1 MKRTYGVTQP
11 LHIKPRLHFFR
22 LFLFFLIVI
31 VVIFIFFVFLVICG
45 LLRIVL
51 LLFLCFFDLAHV
63 LPLFGK
69 DVGLGRIVSNDD
81 IVKNG
86 TTFDLPQVKPQE
98 TKIVELVN
106 TVIVFVFG
114 IRDLLGLPNAFVGWV
129 GNSFAVPITFI
140 RWIVLHWGFPL
151 AVLFVVPIIRFF
163 GIAVNDTLLLH
174 PIIWLFVF
182 GIINHGLVSPVIW
195 LFISG
200 VRDFFWF
207 QHLPIVFD
215 RTFVPM

>member
-51 LLFLCFFDLAHV
+51 FLFLCFFDLAHV

-114 IRDLLGLPNAFVGWV
+114 IRDLLGFPNTLVSWV
-129 GNSFAVPITFI
+129 GNSFPVPITFV
-140 RWIVLHWGFPL
+140 RWIVFHWCFPL
-151 AVLFVVPIIRFF
+151 PILFVVPIIWLF
-163 GIAVNDTLLLH
+163 GITVNNTLIFD
-174 PIIWLFVF
+174 PIIGFLVF
-182 GIINHGLVSPVIW
+182 GIIDH
-195 LFISG
+195 
-200 VRDFFWF
+200 
-207 QHLPIVFD
+207 
-215 RTFVPM
+215 